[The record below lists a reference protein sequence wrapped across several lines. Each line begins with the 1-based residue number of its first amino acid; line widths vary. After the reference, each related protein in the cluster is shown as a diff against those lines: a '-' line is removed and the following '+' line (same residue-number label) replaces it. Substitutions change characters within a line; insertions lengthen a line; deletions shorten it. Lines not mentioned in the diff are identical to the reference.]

1 MFPARVDET
10 EQERQLQALAK
21 GFDALLLTAQRL
33 SSKEQELQR
42 RLKYAHDEY
51 LKLANQLPGGPDA
64 GGNPVAEKILNGD
77 PESNLSTESSL
88 KLPDLLNTLRQS
100 ANLEG
105 QVLEAITGGLESYKS
120 VVGRHNGGNLCLVAA
135 NARGSAALERDFTT
149 NGVKGSLR
157 CPFAKSS
164 DQPHSANGLPNGTND
179 LSKLPNGNTCGHDDL
194 DPIKAELSQDKF
206 SSPAVSARSSAARC
220 PIRYLDRHKPEE
232 VAQYF
237 ENHKHEIPRSHAI
250 CVKRY
255 QDSQSMR
262 QLDAKYGS
270 FVNMIQ
276 GLGTKHQA
284 FLPNQNRNGSAAAA
298 PSSASAERVERWAE
312 DVSSKSQKPGVLTT
326 VEEDRVEDNDD
337 RKGHFERPLREVR
350 VGESPSRPWGIP
362 VPMTHQPPSAQ
373 QSPAAPVPVPDRG
386 SSESKKQPASA
397 AADPSAQGSP
407 TPARPTGQCPFHLL
421 ASQQDSPPQTESRPS
436 EERKL
441 NDMSAASK
449 DHASGEP
456 TVSPEMTRSGT
467 PSPTAVVFNGPV
479 FFGYSP
485 EQAAS
490 LLQQLGG
497 LNVTK

>member
-1 MFPARVDET
+1 M
-10 EQERQLQALAK
+10 
-21 GFDALLLTAQRL
+21 
-33 SSKEQELQR
+33 
-42 RLKYAHDEY
+42 
-51 LKLANQLPGGPDA
+51 
-64 GGNPVAEKILNGD
+64 
-77 PESNLSTESSL
+77 
-88 KLPDLLNTLRQS
+88 
-100 ANLEG
+100 
-105 QVLEAITGGLESYKS
+105 
-120 VVGRHNGGNLCLVAA
+120 GRHNGENLCLVAA

-179 LSKLPNGNTCGHDDL
+179 LSKLPNGDTCGHDDL
-194 DPIKAELSQDKF
+194 DPIKAELNQDKF

-284 FLPNQNRNGSAAAA
+284 FLPNQNRNGSAVAA

-312 DVSSKSQKPGVLTT
+312 DVSSKSQKPGALTT

-362 VPMTHQPPSAQ
+362 VPVTHQPPPSAE
-373 QSPAAPVPVPDRG
+373 QSPAAPVPVPDRD
-386 SSESKKQPASA
+386 SSESKKQPGNA

-407 TPARPTGQCPFHLL
+407 TPARPTGRCPFHLL
-421 ASQQDSPPQTESRPS
+421 ASQQDSAPQKESRPS

-441 NDMSAASK
+441 NDVSAASK

-456 TVSPEMTRSGT
+456 TVSPDMTRSTT

-479 FFGYSP
+479 FFGYSA